1 MIDRCACFITDAGYL
16 FPTVLAA
23 IQARKF
29 LDREIADVVI
39 ILFVSPPEKAEL
51 IAKIC
56 ERNQIILIC
65 AGNEILQGYNAMYA
79 RLFLTELLPAEYKR
93 VLYMDGDIQITGSL
107 NDLIQTELP
116 GKSDFAAVPDPMAIE
131 LYAAKSGDP
140 KIQSY
145 FEGIGV
151 NSSPARPYFNSGVL
165 LINLSQWAAIGR
177 DALDVLTNA
186 PEKCLFQDQSAL
198 NFAGHSKFA
207 PMSFRWN
214 FPIFF
219 RNCGVEAPLAPRV
232 YHFMSKP
239 KPWNGAFPPW
249 NRKFVEP
256 YTKLISEYPEL
267 KAHSKK
273 LPLSAHI
280 KYLGQQYSKRANET
294 ITWRFSTRRRAI
306 LEFDAATRF

>member
-1 MIDRCACFITDAGYL
+1 MIDRCACFITDTGYL

-23 IQARKF
+23 TQARKF

-39 ILFVSPPEKAEL
+39 ILFDTPPEKAEL

-65 AGNEILQGYNAMYA
+65 VSDEILQGYNAMYA
-79 RLFLTELLPAEYKR
+79 RLFLTELLPAKYKR

-116 GKSDFAAVPDPMAIE
+116 GDSDFAAVPDPMAIE
-131 LYAAKSGDP
+131 LYEAKSGDP

-165 LINLSQWAAIGR
+165 LINLPQWAAIGR

-186 PEKCLFQDQSAL
+186 PAKCLFQDQSAL

-219 RNCGVEAPLAPRV
+219 RNCGVEKSLAPRV

-249 NRKFVEP
+249 NSSFVEP
-256 YTKLISEYPEL
+256 YAKLISEYPDL
-267 KAHSKK
+267 GAHSKK

-280 KYLGQQYSKRANET
+280 KYLGQQYFKRANET
-294 ITWRFSTRRRAI
+294 ITWRFSGRRRAI
-306 LEFDAATRF
+306 LEFEKAVLF

>member
-1 MIDRCACFITDAGYL
+1 MIHRCACFITDAGYL

-23 IQARKF
+23 TQARKF
-29 LDREIADVVI
+29 LDREVADVVI
-39 ILFVSPPEKAEL
+39 ILFDSPPKTAEL

-56 ERNQIILIC
+56 ERNRIVLIC
-65 AGNEILQGYNAMYA
+65 VSNEILQGYNAMYA
-79 RLFLTELLPAEYKR
+79 RLFLTELLPDKYQR

-116 GKSDFAAVPDPMAIE
+116 GNSHFAAAPDPMAIE
-131 LYAAKSGDP
+131 LYEAKSGDP
-140 KIQSY
+140 KIQAY

-165 LINLSQWAAIGR
+165 LINLPQWAAIAR

-207 PMSFRWN
+207 PMSFGWN

-219 RNCGVEAPLAPRV
+219 RNCGVEKSLAPRV

-239 KPWNGAFPPW
+239 KPWNGVFPPW
-249 NRKFVEP
+249 NNNFVQP
-256 YTKLISEYPEL
+256 YRKLISEYPDFG
-267 KAHSKK
+267 AHSKK

-280 KYLGQQYSKRANET
+280 KYLGQQYFKRANET
-294 ITWRFSTRRRAI
+294 ITWRFSGRRPAI
-306 LEFDAATRF
+306 LAFEKAVLF

>member
-1 MIDRCACFITDAGYL
+1 MVNPCACFITDAGYL

-23 IQARKF
+23 TQARKF

-39 ILFVSPPEKAEL
+39 ILFDSVPETAEL
-51 IAKIC
+51 ITKIC
-56 ERNQIILIC
+56 EQNEIILIC
-65 AGNEILQGYNAMYA
+65 FSNEILQGYNAMYA

-107 NDLIQTELP
+107 NQLIQTELP
-116 GKSDFAAVPDPMAIE
+116 GGCDFAAVPDPMAIE
-131 LYAAKSGDP
+131 LYEAKSGDP
-140 KIQSY
+140 RIQSY

-151 NSSPARPYFNSGVL
+151 NSSLARPYFNSGVL
-165 LINLSQWAAIGR
+165 LINLPQWAAVAR

-198 NFAGHSKFA
+198 NFAGHLKFA

-219 RNCGVEAPLAPRV
+219 RNCGVETPLAPRV

-249 NRKFVEP
+249 NSSFVEP
-256 YTKLISEYPEL
+256 YTKLMSEYPDL
-267 KAHSKK
+267 SAHSKE
-273 LPLSAHI
+273 LSLSART
-280 KYLGQQYSKRANET
+280 KYLGQQYFKRANET
-294 ITWRFSTRRRAI
+294 ITWRFSGRRPVI
-306 LEFDAATRF
+306 LEFEEAVLF

>member
-23 IQARKF
+23 TQARKF

-39 ILFVSPPEKAEL
+39 ILFDSSPEKAEL

-56 ERNQIILIC
+56 EPNQIILIC
-65 AGNEILQGYNAMYA
+65 VSNEILLGYNAMYA
-79 RLFLTELLPAEYKR
+79 RLFLRELLPAKYQR

-116 GKSDFAAVPDPMAIE
+116 GNSDFAAVPDPMAIA
-131 LYAAKSGDP
+131 LYAAKSGDA

-145 FEGIGV
+145 FYGIGV

-165 LINLSQWAAIGR
+165 LINLSQWATIGR

-219 RNCGVEAPLAPRV
+219 RNCGVEKPLAPRV

-249 NRKFVEP
+249 NSKFVEP
-256 YTKLISEYPEL
+256 YTQLIAEYPDL
-267 KAHSKK
+267 SAHSKT

-280 KYLGQQYSKRANET
+280 KYLAQQYFKGANET
-294 ITWRFSTRRRAI
+294 ITWRFSGRRPSI
-306 LEFDAATRF
+306 LEFEKEVLF